1 MVAPKRAAEAHV
13 RDGLT
18 LTKDLHKRLREWEQ
32 QQEVTDGV
40 VVDYKELKTMVA
52 DTNKLLVKIRRQIAI
67 DDNATAARDRVMLQA
82 IKDELI
88 DRDANAARV
97 SERMRVMADRTADGQ
112 TLINRSNEAAQ
123 QIIASIEELCPWQ
136 MKLSQSVPMLAQVDN
151 GQ

>member
-1 MVAPKRAAEAHV
+1 MAPKREIETHV

-32 QQEVTDGV
+32 HQDAADHVC
-40 VVDYKELKTMVA
+40 VDYKELKTMVA
-52 DTNKLLVKIRRQIAI
+52 DTNKLLVKIRRQLAI
-67 DDNATAARDRVMLQA
+67 DDNSTATRDRVMLQA

-97 SERMRVMADRTADGQ
+97 AERMRMIADRTVDGH
-112 TLINRSNEAAQ
+112 TVINRSTEAAN
-123 QIIASIEELCPWQ
+123 QISASISALCPWQ
-136 MKLSQSVPMLAQVDN
+136 MKLSQSVPMLAQVEN